1 VRTILQETP
10 GPVELASLTVEQYE
24 AMIEQGIL
32 RSGEPIELLDGLL
45 VRKDRA
51 RSGCD
56 VMTIGPEHQLVV
68 NKLLRL
74 VSRFE
79 RHACYLSVQ
88 GPIRIPPANEPEPD
102 GAVIAGAPEDY
113 ATQHPGPRE
122 VYCVIEVADSSLLRD
137 KTTKLRIYAQAGIK
151 QYLIIDLVHRQLEV
165 HEQPSAKEGR
175 FKRSSVVAAGQTVAI
190 AVGPSASVKI
200 KAKDLLP

>member
-24 AMIEQGIL
+24 AMIAQGIL
-32 RSGEPIELLDGLL
+32 PSGRPIELLDGLL

-51 RSGCD
+51 RAGED

-74 VSRFE
+74 VGRFE
-79 RHACYLSVQ
+79 RHRCYLSVQ
-88 GPIRIPPANEPEPD
+88 APIRLPPANEPEPD

-122 VYCVIEVADSSLLRD
+122 VHCVIEVADSSLLRD

-151 QYLIIDLVHRQLEV
+151 QYLIVDLVHRQIEV
-165 HEQPSAKEGR
+165 HELPSPREGR
-175 FKRSSVVAAGQTVAI
+175 FKRSSVVAAGQSVAI
-190 AVGPSASVKI
+190 AAGAATVKI